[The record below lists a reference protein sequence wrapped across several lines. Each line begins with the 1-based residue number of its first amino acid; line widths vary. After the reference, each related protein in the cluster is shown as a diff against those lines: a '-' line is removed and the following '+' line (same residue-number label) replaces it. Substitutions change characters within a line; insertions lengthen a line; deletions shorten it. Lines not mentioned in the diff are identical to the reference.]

1 MVAVSILL
9 DSRGRGEEEE
19 RWKKKKTSRGFG
31 RALKYKEQSRA
42 ETLWVE
48 RVRVRVSERWD
59 LIGRRCGFGW
69 SAVCGSWG
77 GGEVV
82 GPTHPSIRAEPETS
96 TAR

>member
-48 RVRVRVSERWD
+48 RVSEREVGSDRTAVRIWMERC
-59 LIGRRCGFGW
+59 LWQRQLGWRR
-69 SAVCGSWG
+69 G
-77 GGEVV
+77 GGA
-82 GPTHPSIRAEPETS
+82 HPHVQSSRARDQHS
-96 TAR
+96 